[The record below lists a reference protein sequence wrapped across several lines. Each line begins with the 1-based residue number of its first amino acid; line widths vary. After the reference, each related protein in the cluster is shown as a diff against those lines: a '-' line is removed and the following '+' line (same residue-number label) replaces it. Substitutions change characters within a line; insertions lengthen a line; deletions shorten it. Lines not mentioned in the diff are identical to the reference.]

1 MQKIRVLVA
10 NRPRLMKDL
19 VLATIGDQPDIEVV
33 GETQDEA
40 EITELVE
47 RTRPDYL
54 IIALEN
60 PEVRPGL
67 SGFLLGRYPEMKI
80 LALAAERNSGIF
92 YWAFVDIRSMP
103 VESSEQGILGV
114 LRSKPELVG
123 IYTRGCELRIRR
135 NQNQR
140 QSGNACG
147 CASSPSRE
155 VVSRSRSSLR
165 DFVRGE
171 GFGYDV
177 GCCVGRQLAEQ
188 QTNGIITG

>member
-1 MQKIRVLVA
+1 VQKIRVLVA

-54 IIALEN
+54 IIALED

-80 LALAAERNSGIF
+80 LALAAERNRGIF

-103 VESSEQGILGV
+103 VESSEQGILSV
-114 LRSKPELVG
+114 LRNKPELVG
-123 IYTRGCELRIRR
+123 I
-135 NQNQR
+135 
-140 QSGNACG
+140 
-147 CASSPSRE
+147 
-155 VVSRSRSSLR
+155 
-165 DFVRGE
+165 
-171 GFGYDV
+171 
-177 GCCVGRQLAEQ
+177 
-188 QTNGIITG
+188 

>member
-92 YWAFVDIRSMP
+92 YWAFVDIRSMHCRIIRAGHLRCFAKQAG
-103 VESSEQGILGV
+103 VSWNLDARMRITNRTGSEGEGV
-114 LRSKPELVG
+114 THNEVAV
-123 IYTRGCELRIRR
+123 
-135 NQNQR
+135 QR
-140 QSGNACG
+140 
-147 CASSPSRE
+147 E
-155 VVSRSRSSLR
+155 FSRSRSRKPLALASPRLR
-165 DFVRGE
+165 A
-171 GFGYDV
+171 
-177 GCCVGRQLAEQ
+177 L
-188 QTNGIITG
+188 TGVWIPRWL